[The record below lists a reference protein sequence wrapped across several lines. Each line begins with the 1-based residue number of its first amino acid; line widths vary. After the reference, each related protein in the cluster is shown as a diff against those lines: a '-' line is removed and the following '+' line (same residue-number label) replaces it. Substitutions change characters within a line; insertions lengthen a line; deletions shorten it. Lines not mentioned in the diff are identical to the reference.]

1 MPLLEINLSRY
12 ISASVRLDESTAEQ
26 VDQYAAFV
34 HASADDVVDKALN
47 YVFSKDRDFQ
57 DFLKTPQA
65 KQVASTLRVR
75 KGPNKDA
82 ERRGGAASEEACSR
96 GGVHGFCTGNE
107 GVILHSISCR
117 SKNGASHR
125 KNFDTPP
132 LEGYTNVNARIQ
144 TSTYS
149 HRSTCAIDRIQRL
162 RSLTRHKQEVSTME
176 NPIPFKPTTDGSKR
190 PLARNR
196 ILSARFM
203 ESEYAALE
211 NFAWSKGMTLA
222 DWVRDVLLHSLE
234 GPSQAQMEMHIFT
247 ELVGIQ
253 MLLMNTLEPLL
264 RGDKIAP
271 EQLTILF
278 RQVQTTK
285 AAKAQELLAKRS
297 QNREK

>member
-1 MPLLEINLSRY
+1 
-12 ISASVRLDESTAEQ
+12 
-26 VDQYAAFV
+26 
-34 HASADDVVDKALN
+34 
-47 YVFSKDRDFQ
+47 
-57 DFLKTPQA
+57 
-65 KQVASTLRVR
+65 
-75 KGPNKDA
+75 
-82 ERRGGAASEEACSR
+82 
-96 GGVHGFCTGNE
+96 
-107 GVILHSISCR
+107 
-117 SKNGASHR
+117 
-125 KNFDTPP
+125 
-132 LEGYTNVNARIQ
+132 
-144 TSTYS
+144 
-149 HRSTCAIDRIQRL
+149 
-162 RSLTRHKQEVSTME
+162 ME
-176 NPIPFKPTTDGSKR
+176 NPILFKPTTDGSKR

-222 DWVRDVLLHSLE
+222 DWVRGVLLHSLE
-234 GPSQAQMEMHIFT
+234 GPGQAQMEMHIFT

-271 EQLTILF
+271 EQLAILF